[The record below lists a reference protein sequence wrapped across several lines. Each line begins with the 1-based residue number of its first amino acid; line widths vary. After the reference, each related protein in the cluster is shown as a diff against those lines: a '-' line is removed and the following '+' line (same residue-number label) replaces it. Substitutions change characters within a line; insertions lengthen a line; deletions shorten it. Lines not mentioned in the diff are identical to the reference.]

1 MLFNYLSYFG
11 IYMQIYFW
19 QIGRVVSCVEPSVM
33 NMGRCLFL
41 AYLKQD
47 FRKVGVY
54 QNAPFFLCWYQ
65 EGIRLQVKLAEILVC
80 KHHAVG
86 CWPR

>member
-33 NMGRCLFL
+33 NTGRCLFL

-54 QNAPFFLCWYQ
+54 QNAPFFYVGTKK
-65 EGIRLQVKLAEILVC
+65 EFVYKINLQKY
-80 KHHAVG
+80 
-86 CWPR
+86 